1 EIYNQYPQECWLEG
15 TRRWLPGAQR
25 DAVEAEFRELLG
37 EVAAQT
43 RTRID
48 AEFRFI
54 RDPFRL
60 SPGDPLVS
68 AFQASF
74 EAISGAPLPLAAKP
88 FVDDGNSFY
97 GLGPIPAITHG
108 PRAAGQH
115 TVNEWVDLDDM
126 ARVAVLYALTA
137 VAYCSSSSEVRSQRS
152 EVRKTAADL

>member
-25 DAVEAEFRELLG
+25 DAVEAEFRQLLG

-68 AFQASF
+68 AFQASYA
-74 EAISGAPLPLAAKP
+74 AISGAPLPLAAKP
-88 FVDDGNSFY
+88 FVDDGNSFF
-97 GLGPIPAITHG
+97 GLGPIPATTHR
-108 PRAAGQH
+108 PPAAGQH
-115 TVNEWVDLDDM
+115 TRNEGRDLGDT
-126 ARVAVLYALTA
+126 ARAAVRYRPA
-137 VAYCSSSSEVRSQRS
+137 
-152 EVRKTAADL
+152 

>member
-1 EIYNQYPQECWLEG
+1 MPAGQYRVSAAKPGYITVRYGQREEAD
-15 TRRWLPGAQR
+15 PGAVL
-25 DAVEAEFRELLG
+25 D
-37 EVAAQT
+37 VADAQT

-60 SPGDPLVS
+60 SPGSPLVS
-68 AFQASF
+68 AFQASY

-115 TVNEWVDLDDM
+115 TVNEWVDMDDM

-137 VAYCSSSSEVRSQRS
+137 VTYLRGQRSEVRSQKDS
-152 EVRKTAADL
+152 TADL